1 MELKKLCKSAT
12 VARSVARTWFDKQKW
27 RNGTE
32 NYVEH
37 RIRVGDLARGHQ
49 MSDTAITAG
58 YLINICHKTIMDEKG
73 LAIMGI
79 PTDAVSMARVLSQPP
94 DMTYADYIKRVIS
107 TRSPEHLHLLLLDIQ
122 DALDI
127 TPINFYK
134 GMMQDINRLTRA
146 KIEVMKAYL
155 VLVGEEGSED
165 G

>member
-12 VARSVARTWFDKQKW
+12 AARSVARQWFGTDKW

-32 NYVEH
+32 NYVDH

-49 MSDTAITAG
+49 LSDTAITAG
-58 YLINICHKTIMDEKG
+58 YLINIIHKTVMDDKG
-73 LAIMGI
+73 LLIMGI
-79 PTDAVSMARVLSQPP
+79 SIEAISMARVLSHPP
-94 DMTYADYIKRVIS
+94 DMTYPDYVKRVIS
-107 TRSPEHLHLLLLDIQ
+107 TRNPEILHLLLLDIQ

-134 GMMQDINRLTRA
+134 GMVQDINRLTKA
-146 KIEVMKAYL
+146 KLDVTRAYL
-155 VLVGEEGSED
+155 SLVCEEGSED